1 MIDLLFEIL
10 ALKSI
15 GVAILLLLIVAIR
28 PMVLTWMNARV
39 AYGLWLMLPIYLLLP
54 INFVEVSSTG
64 GLMTFFLG
72 AKNLPVDFIEDSLFG
87 ENLLASWS
95 LIVWASGFIVTS
107 MIFLLRYRQLV
118 DSLQPMNDLQVAQCA
133 ENITINKLHLV
144 TSPLIDVPAIFGL
157 FKSYLILPKSFFD
170 LPKQNQQAI
179 LSHEFYH
186 LNRNDHRINF
196 VRVLLKSLFWFN
208 PLFFIAD
215 KYCEADQE
223 ISCDL
228 GVLENSK
235 PESRQIYAKVLLESV
250 AGVAQNRLVSQWK
263 YHSLIK
269 ERVKMLKNI
278 QAKKWHSW
286 VAGVF
291 AAGAIWMTSGVVM
304 AEKEGVKADE
314 PIPSGI
320 VMPRYPRKAAEEG
333 IEGWVKFQFD
343 VDKYGQPYN
352 VALIDAEP
360 MRIFE
365 RDARRAITQWKFEE
379 NKGQTDMIYTMEF
392 VLQEPSPVK

>member
-1 MIDLLFEIL
+1 
-10 ALKSI
+10 
-15 GVAILLLLIVAIR
+15 
-28 PMVLTWMNARV
+28 
-39 AYGLWLMLPIYLLLP
+39 
-54 INFVEVSSTG
+54 
-64 GLMTFFLG
+64 
-72 AKNLPVDFIEDSLFG
+72 
-87 ENLLASWS
+87 
-95 LIVWASGFIVTS
+95 
-107 MIFLLRYRQLV
+107 
-118 DSLQPMNDLQVAQCA
+118 
-133 ENITINKLHLV
+133 
-144 TSPLIDVPAIFGL
+144 
-157 FKSYLILPKSFFD
+157 
-170 LPKQNQQAI
+170 
-179 LSHEFYH
+179 
-186 LNRNDHRINF
+186 
-196 VRVLLKSLFWFN
+196 
-208 PLFFIAD
+208 
-215 KYCEADQE
+215 
-223 ISCDL
+223 
-228 GVLENSK
+228 
-235 PESRQIYAKVLLESV
+235 
-250 AGVAQNRLVSQWK
+250 
-263 YHSLIK
+263 
-269 ERVKMLKNI
+269 MLKNI

-379 NKGQTDMIYTMEF
+379 NKGQTGMIYTMEF